1 MFREPVLIETLWNVK
16 KELYC
21 PLGAFSFGINR
32 NIVECKGTLL
42 LNLLTAS
49 QVLIETLWNVKMVPI
64 VGFLPRSP
72 VLIETL
78 WNVKA
83 YAPVLPG
90 ISGTGINRNI
100 VECKVINIKCINMIN
115 NCINRNIVEC
125 KEIVRLS
132 RTHKK
137 TVLIE
142 TLWNVKKEL
151 ETISLKPFHVLIET
165 LWNVKEF

>member
-1 MFREPVLIETLWNVK
+1 MECKETV
-16 KELYC
+16 
-21 PLGAFSFGINR
+21 GDVSFITRWRINR
-32 NIVECKGTLL
+32 NIVECKAQRIT
-42 LNLLTAS
+42 
-49 QVLIETLWNVKMVPI
+49 VKTCI
-64 VGFLPRSP
+64 VS

-90 ISGTGINRNI
+90 ISG
-100 VECKVINIKCINMIN
+100 
-115 NCINRNIVEC
+115 
-125 KEIVRLS
+125 
-132 RTHKK
+132 